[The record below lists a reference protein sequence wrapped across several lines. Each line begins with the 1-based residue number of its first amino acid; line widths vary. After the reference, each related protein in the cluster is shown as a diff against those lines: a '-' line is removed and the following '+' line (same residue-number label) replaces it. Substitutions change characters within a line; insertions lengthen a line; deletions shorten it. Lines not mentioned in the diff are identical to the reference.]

1 MLLLASSTF
10 HIGFGNFNVLDF
22 GAAGDGIADDSEA
35 FLRAWQTACGTGGS
49 EQTIIIPAERSFLLN
64 SMKFMGPCQ
73 GNIVIR
79 LLGNLEAPSNLDE
92 WRNLADCWICFSNVR
107 GLTLMGT
114 GQINGRGS
122 NWWNKQ
128 ALQFDNCD
136 QLTLHRVTCIDSPR
150 VHITMHSCTGVQ
162 VSNVH
167 ISAPARSPNTDGF
180 SLAGSRHVNI
190 RDSVIATGDDCI
202 AIKGGCSFI
211 NITGVQCG
219 PGHGISVGSLGK
231 QGGPDI
237 VEEVHVQNCRFTNSE
252 NGARIKTWMGGYGH
266 ARAISFE
273 QITLENAKNPIII
286 NQQYGDGNEAVKVSD
301 VTFRGFEGTSAS
313 DQAITLDCSELGCTH
328 IAFVRAWEAVCGGET
343 YDVPTLQ
350 IPEEKTFLLQP
361 TKFKGPCKSNR
372 VHVQVLGK
380 LVAPETPE
388 AWKECESDVWLSFT
402 DVHNLTVNGS
412 GQIDGRGSS
421 WWSKAEHQR
430 LYIDEKH
437 KNDDE
442 VVKCHRPKAL
452 HFQGCDDCIAINSGC
467 SNLNI
472 TNIKCGPGHGI
483 SVGSLGQD
491 GAYATVENVYVKN
504 CSFNGTQNGV
514 RIKTWQGG
522 SGYAK
527 NITFEQIRLHAAKNS
542 IIIDQY
548 YCDGGHACKNKCS
561 AVEISDVRYMD
572 IKGTSAKEDAIIF
585 VCNQFSGCRNIVM
598 DNINITS
605 DVPGEE
611 LYASCYNINETSN
624 STLPCVTC
632 LSNSTSSAPYPA
644 PPPLAPYAAPQA
656 PLAPY
661 SPLI

>member
-1 MLLLASSTF
+1 MTA
-10 HIGFGNFNVLDF
+10 
-22 GAAGDGIADDSEA
+22 
-35 FLRAWQTACGTGGS
+35 LRLR
-49 EQTIIIPAERSFLLN
+49 EL
-64 SMKFMGPCQ
+64 
-73 GNIVIR
+73 
-79 LLGNLEAPSNLDE
+79 
-92 WRNLADCWICFSNVR
+92 
-107 GLTLMGT
+107 
-114 GQINGRGS
+114 
-122 NWWNKQ
+122 
-128 ALQFDNCD
+128 
-136 QLTLHRVTCIDSPR
+136 
-150 VHITMHSCTGVQ
+150 
-162 VSNVH
+162 
-167 ISAPARSPNTDGF
+167 
-180 SLAGSRHVNI
+180 
-190 RDSVIATGDDCI
+190 
-202 AIKGGCSFI
+202 GCSFI

-231 QGGPDI
+231 QGVPDI

-286 NQQYGDGNEAVKVSD
+286 NQQYADGNEAAVKVSD

-313 DQAITLDCSELGCTH
+313 DQAITLDCSELGCTN
-328 IAFVRAWEAVCGGET
+328 IAFVRAWDAVCGAET

-388 AWKECESDVWLSFT
+388 AWKECEIDVWLTFT

-430 LYIDEKH
+430 LYVYVANLTITAPEDSPNTDGIDISNTNYVNIH
-437 KNDDE
+437 SSYI
-442 VVKCHRPKAL
+442 
-452 HFQGCDDCIAINSGC
+452 GTGDDCIAINSGC
-467 SNLNI
+467 SKLNI

-504 CSFNGTQNGV
+504 CSFSGTQNGV
-514 RIKTWQGG
+514 RIKTWQ
-522 SGYAK
+522 S
-527 NITFEQIRLHAAKNS
+527 
-542 IIIDQY
+542 
-548 YCDGGHACKNKCS
+548 S

-585 VCNQFSGCRNIVM
+585 NCNQFSGCRNIVM

-611 LYASCYNINETSN
+611 LYASCYNINGTSN

-656 PLAPY
+656 LLAPY

>member
-10 HIGFGNFNVLDF
+10 HIGFGDFNVLDF
-22 GAAGDGIADDSEA
+22 GAAGDGIADDSE
-35 FLRAWQTACGTGGS
+35 
-49 EQTIIIPAERSFLLN
+49 
-64 SMKFMGPCQ
+64 
-73 GNIVIR
+73 

-128 ALQFDNCD
+128 VMTALR
-136 QLTLHRVTCIDSPR
+136 LREL
-150 VHITMHSCTGVQ
+150 
-162 VSNVH
+162 
-167 ISAPARSPNTDGF
+167 
-180 SLAGSRHVNI
+180 
-190 RDSVIATGDDCI
+190 
-202 AIKGGCSFI
+202 GCSFI

-219 PGHGISVGSLGK
+219 PGHGISE
-231 QGGPDI
+231 I
-237 VEEVHVQNCRFTNSE
+237 VCGQTFNVLDYD
-252 NGARIKTWMGGYGH
+252 A
-266 ARAISFE
+266 A
-273 QITLENAKNPIII
+273 
-286 NQQYGDGNEAVKVSD
+286 GDGETDDS
-301 VTFRGFEGTSAS
+301 
-313 DQAITLDCSELGCTH
+313 Q
-328 IAFVRAWEAVCGGET
+328 AFVRAWEAVCGAET

-372 VHVQVLGK
+372 VHVQALGK

-442 VVKCHRPKAL
+442 
-452 HFQGCDDCIAINSGC
+452 
-467 SNLNI
+467 
-472 TNIKCGPGHGI
+472 
-483 SVGSLGQD
+483 
-491 GAYATVENVYVKN
+491 
-504 CSFNGTQNGV
+504 
-514 RIKTWQGG
+514 GG

-548 YCDGGHACKNKCS
+548 YCDGGHGCKNKSS

-585 VCNQFSGCRNIVM
+585 DCNQFSGCRNIVM

-611 LYASCYNINETSN
+611 LYASCYNINGTSN

-632 LSNSTSSAPYPA
+632 LSNSTSSAPYLHP
-644 PPPLAPYAAPQA
+644 
-656 PLAPY
+656 
-661 SPLI
+661 

>member
-1 MLLLASSTF
+1 MQYILVSFLIFYTYSSHLSEIVCGQT
-10 HIGFGNFNVLDF
+10 FNVLDYD
-22 GAAGDGIADDSEA
+22 AAGDGETDDS
-35 FLRAWQTACGTGGS
+35 
-49 EQTIIIPAERSFLLN
+49 P
-64 SMKFMGPCQ
+64 
-73 GNIVIR
+73 
-79 LLGNLEAPSNLDE
+79 
-92 WRNLADCWICFSNVR
+92 
-107 GLTLMGT
+107 
-114 GQINGRGS
+114 
-122 NWWNKQ
+122 
-128 ALQFDNCD
+128 
-136 QLTLHRVTCIDSPR
+136 
-150 VHITMHSCTGVQ
+150 
-162 VSNVH
+162 
-167 ISAPARSPNTDGF
+167 
-180 SLAGSRHVNI
+180 
-190 RDSVIATGDDCI
+190 
-202 AIKGGCSFI
+202 
-211 NITGVQCG
+211 
-219 PGHGISVGSLGK
+219 
-231 QGGPDI
+231 
-237 VEEVHVQNCRFTNSE
+237 
-252 NGARIKTWMGGYGH
+252 
-266 ARAISFE
+266 
-273 QITLENAKNPIII
+273 
-286 NQQYGDGNEAVKVSD
+286 
-301 VTFRGFEGTSAS
+301 
-313 DQAITLDCSELGCTH
+313 
-328 IAFVRAWEAVCGGET
+328 AFVRAWEAVCGAET

-361 TKFKGPCKSNR
+361 TEFKGPCKSNR

-421 WWSKAEHQR
+421 WWSKTEHQR

-452 HFQGCDDCIAINSGC
+452 HFQGCHNLLLSGLTHVNSPKAHISVSNCRYVYVANLTITAPEDSPNTDGIDISNTNYVNIHSSYIGTGDDCIAINSGC
-467 SNLNI
+467 YNLNI

-483 SVGSLGQD
+483 SVGSLGRD

-548 YCDGGHACKNKCS
+548 YCDGGHGCKNKSS

-585 VCNQFSGCRNIVM
+585 NCNQFSGCRTIVM

-611 LYASCYNINETSN
+611 LYASCYNINGTSN
-624 STLPCVTC
+624 STFPCVTC
-632 LSNSTSSAPYPA
+632 LSNSTSSAPYPS

-656 PLAPY
+656 PLPPY